1 MSTLATGLPNERVC
15 ESTTHNQPSQRQC
28 FSPSNGAY
36 RDSCPLPRCAIK
48 WATAVGAPMPHAPPT
63 RNACRMRTM
72 GSYLPSA
79 TREHDQGRI
88 NGCSPHLSSSQKSP
102 HRSPSHFGLRG
113 PSWSSPQSRV
123 PCRPQRPRLYD
134 VSIPLGSR
142 SGMNEW
148 LILWPL
154 SSLTL
159 IDVWVLT
166 RWRAFDGVCVLWTW
180 RRASSIASCGRRDSR
195 FLYEAKRECHSRPKR
210 KPPSDPLQITWGPT
224 SLPTPNS
231 IGRISSAAA

>member
-1 MSTLATGLPNERVC
+1 MPRQHGMRVVC
-15 ESTTHNQPSQRQC
+15 VRWDPISPRRLGSTTRGGLTVALLTLVRHKK
-28 FSPSNGAY
+28 A
-36 RDSCPLPRCAIK
+36 L
-48 WATAVGAPMPHAPPT
+48 TV
-63 RNACRMRTM
+63 
-72 GSYLPSA
+72 
-79 TREHDQGRI
+79 
-88 NGCSPHLSSSQKSP
+88 HLFISDYEA
-102 HRSPSHFGLRG
+102 LRG
-113 PSWSSPQSRV
+113 AAHNPGLHVV
-123 PCRPQRPRLYD
+123 PKRPRLYD

-148 LILWPL
+148 LFLWPL
-154 SSLTL
+154 PPPLTL
-159 IDVWVLT
+159 IDVWALA